1 VFWFNVG
8 KEQLAKLPE
17 AGVPK
22 AGDDNV
28 GLFDR
33 TTLPVPVEVF
43 VFVPPLA
50 TGNTPVIPVVKGKP
64 VAFVKVPEAGVPNT
78 GAVSVGLVMVGEVRC
93 VFC

>member
-1 VFWFNVG
+1 
-8 KEQLAKLPE
+8 LAKFPE

-64 VAFVKVPEAGVPNT
+64 VAFVKVPEVGVPSAGVVNE
-78 GAVSVGLVMVGEVRC
+78 GLFRC